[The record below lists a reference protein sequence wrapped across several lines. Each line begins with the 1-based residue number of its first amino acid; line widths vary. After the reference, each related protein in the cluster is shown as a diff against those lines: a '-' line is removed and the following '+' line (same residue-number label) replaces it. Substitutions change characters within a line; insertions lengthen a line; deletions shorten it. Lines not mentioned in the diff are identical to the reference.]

1 MFKWIFIVFVLT
13 SSWSGYS
20 QTNVMDSKRLRIFVD
35 TILSIDYPN
44 TTKDVWEAYENR
56 NNPNFYIKGQLGRSY
71 SYYDVDFKMKRNSV
85 KNYRD
90 NSEVAY
96 GNIIKVN
103 RIRTSSGDE
112 AIHFETYDP
121 KHNTYATFTL
131 IKMIDP
137 LYPQEY
143 TYLWLRYSS
152 DKTHSHMEGD
162 FSRVTVRSLD

>member
-1 MFKWIFIVFVLT
+1 MKTVFLSIFMGLITMVGF
-13 SSWSGYS
+13 G
-20 QTNVMDSKRLRIFVD
+20 QKNPMDSQKIRIFVD

-112 AIHFETYDP
+112 AIHIETYDP
-121 KHNTYATFTL
+121 KDNMYATFTL

-137 LYPQEY
+137 LYPKDY

-152 DKTHSHMEGD
+152 DKTHSYMEGD
-162 FSRVTVRSLD
+162 FSRVTVRPLD

>member
-1 MFKWIFIVFVLT
+1 MKTVFLSIFMGLITMVGFGQKNL
-13 SSWSGYS
+13 
-20 QTNVMDSKRLRIFVD
+20 MDSQKIRIFLD
-35 TILSIDYPN
+35 TIARFEFPN

-56 NNPNFYIKGQLGRSY
+56 NNPNFYIKRQLGRSH

-90 NSEVAY
+90 NSEIGY
-96 GNIIKVN
+96 GNIIKIN
-103 RIRTSSGDE
+103 RIRTSTTDE

-137 LYPQEY
+137 LYPQDY

-152 DKTHSHMEGD
+152 DKSFSHMRGD